1 MAALSLRRMWT
12 TYKRLMIESGICGK
26 RELALAHE
34 AFYAGARGTLKVL
47 SHLIEHGDDAELR
60 RTLEHHGRQL
70 RALQGRRSK
79 ARRH

>member
-1 MAALSLRRMWT
+1 MAALSLRRIWSM
-12 TYKRLMIESGICGK
+12 YKRLLIDGGDGGK
-26 RELALAHE
+26 HDLAIAHA

-47 SHLIEHGDDAELR
+47 AHLLEHGEDEELR

-70 RALQGRRSK
+70 RALQGLRPR